1 MTLRALSVLTFC
13 DSIYVR
19 DRMLPGNS
27 DTVVWGVEEESR
39 HNDQI
44 LQDKPHV
51 RRMPESPAP
60 V

>member
-27 DTVVWGVEEESR
+27 DTVVWGGAWEFLLKNLPR
-39 HNDQI
+39 
-44 LQDKPHV
+44 
-51 RRMPESPAP
+51 
-60 V
+60 